1 MIEKLKQKP
10 LIIMVVCVLIGAAI
24 GVVLS
29 LIIFSDDGGADSNSV
44 GDRFVL
50 ATGESPGAPDIWN
63 QPQVIDV
70 WEEAQPLTLDA
81 ARSLRWKKDV
91 NCVPGIGYYSRRAA
105 ANDKPEPYSLIFDSL
120 ERVVGVY
127 IYSENEQQ
135 PPWGYREAT
144 GPYPYPH
151 WGLHLFFVD
160 STNACN

>member
-29 LIIFSDDGGADSNSV
+29 LIIFSDDGADSNSV

-63 QPQVIDV
+63 QPQIIDV

-91 NCVPGIGYYSRRAA
+91 NCVPGIGYYSRRAS
-105 ANDKPEPYSLIFDSL
+105 ANDKLEPYSLIFDSL

-135 PPWGYREAT
+135 IPWEYRQAT

-151 WGLHLFFVD
+151 WGLHLFFLD